1 MVSLW
6 STTGS
11 VLFFWVRRHL
21 HTEGRRD
28 IIDPDVDSFVVL
40 SEELQSIVGQLVKQ
54 RTSQKIDMDD
64 HSR

>member
-1 MVSLW
+1 M
-6 STTGS
+6 
-11 VLFFWVRRHL
+11 LFFWVRRHL

>member
-1 MVSLW
+1 M
-6 STTGS
+6 
-11 VLFFWVRRHL
+11 
-21 HTEGRRD
+21 
-28 IIDPDVDSFVVL
+28 IDPDVDSFVVL